1 MKLILI
7 YLLIVNA
14 LGLLLMI
21 VDKNRA
27 RKRLRRISENN
38 LFTVAILGGSLGS
51 IIGMQMMHHKTRHR
65 KFTIGMPVILVCQ
78 MALLLF
84 YFLK

>member
-7 YLLIVNA
+7 YLLLVNA

-38 LFTVAILGGSLGS
+38 LFIVAILGGSLGS
-51 IIGMQMMHHKTRHR
+51 IMGMQMMRHKTKHL
-65 KFTIGMPVILVCQ
+65 KFTIGMPVILACQ
-78 MALLLF
+78 LGLF
-84 YFLK
+84 AWYIFS

>member
-1 MKLILI
+1 MKLILM

>member
-1 MKLILI
+1 MKLILM

-51 IIGMQMMHHKTRHR
+51 IIGMQMVHHKTRHR

-78 MALLLF
+78 IALLLF

>member
-1 MKLILI
+1 MKLILM

-51 IIGMQMMHHKTRHR
+51 IIGMQMMHHKTKHR

>member
-27 RKRLRRISENN
+27 QKRMRRISENN
-38 LFTVAILGGSLGS
+38 LFIVAVLGGSLGS
-51 IIGMQMMHHKTRHR
+51 IIGMQMMRHKTKHR

-78 MALLLF
+78 IALAAWYILR
-84 YFLK
+84 